1 MLTKEFNILDN
12 TGNLRIECPVEVSS
26 LSRIFMYP
34 TLVFRN
40 CISRSQMPYEWFACK
55 NKDML
60 FTSFLGNFGGNI
72 HIPQLNGSIY
82 NMNPFSTWN
91 SISPEQKA
99 LERFYSIYAI
109 MLMNLR
115 LGNKE
120 AVDALQNVIIKNNLP
135 KKQKL
140 KIFRKI
146 ETEVEIA
153 KHYTL
158 NDLEFE
164 IL

>member
-1 MLTKEFNILDN
+1 
-12 TGNLRIECPVEVSS
+12 
-26 LSRIFMYP
+26 
-34 TLVFRN
+34 
-40 CISRSQMPYEWFACK
+40 MPYEWFACK

-91 SISPEQKA
+91 SLPPEQKE
-99 LERFYSIYAI
+99 LERFNSIYAI

-120 AVDALQNVIIKNNLP
+120 AVDALQNVIIKNNLS